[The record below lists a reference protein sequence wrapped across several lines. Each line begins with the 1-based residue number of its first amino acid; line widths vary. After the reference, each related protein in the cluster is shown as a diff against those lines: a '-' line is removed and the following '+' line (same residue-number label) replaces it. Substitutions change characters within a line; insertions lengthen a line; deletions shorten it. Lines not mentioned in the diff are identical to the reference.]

1 MDPPLASPAPAP
13 EPLPETSEVIITAEH
28 IHTEHYY
35 KVRSR
40 ENICKIKITNEEGNI
55 YYIELTPDTDF
66 WKEHDKYFQ
75 GNFTKF
81 SKIMDDTLVLET
93 GDIAFKIIKEDF
105 EEIILQFIYNGLFG
119 FEILLSIPRKKDR
132 IDLLDN
138 EIQDLT
144 KSNEDKDKTIIDL
157 ETRLKYVED
166 IIQMNIELRKYHN
179 GPFLDFPDK
188 GYSKQWPPLRYTIIG
203 TGVGHGNP
211 AKFDYCQGFSEQLST
226 DNREISNLR
235 TNDRIFSHMETFNEY
250 IKIYK
255 DPDFNSKL
263 QQGCNTNLKSIY
275 STIPWAS
282 FRRGH
287 DETSYKF
294 TDLPKWLEFL
304 DKWKDK
310 EPGHFEKDNI

>member
-1 MDPPLASPAPAP
+1 MSNSLSPLPSPAPSPP
-13 EPLPETSEVIITAEH
+13 EISEFIITAEH
-28 IHTEHYY
+28 IHKEHYY

-66 WKEHDKYFQ
+66 WKENNKYFQ
-75 GNFTKF
+75 DDFNKF
-81 SKIMDDTLVLET
+81 SKIMNDTLILET
-93 GDIAFKIIKEDF
+93 GDIIFKIIKEDF

-119 FEILLSIPRKKDR
+119 FEILLSISRKKDR

-144 KSNEDKDKTIIDL
+144 KSNEDKDKKIIDL

-166 IIQMNIELRKYHN
+166 IIQMNLELRKYHN

-188 GYSKQWPPLRYTIIG
+188 EYSELWPPLKYSIIG
-203 TGVGHGNP
+203 KEKD
-211 AKFDYCQGFSEQLST
+211 AKAFDYCSGFNRSFALST
-226 DNREISNLR
+226 CQPEILQLQNKMGP
-235 TNDRIFSHMETFNEY
+235 SHFEEFNEY
-250 IKIYK
+250 VKIYK
-255 DPDFNSKL
+255 DPDYNKKL
-263 QQGCNTNLKSIY
+263 KHPKQYIHIHQYT
-275 STIPWAS
+275 PWAEFPRYNS
-282 FRRGH
+282 VSHGR
-287 DETSYKF
+287 YKF

-310 EPGHFEKDNI
+310 EPGHFEKDKM